1 MRLVLSDNRWLR
13 RSIYSLI
20 TELNIN
26 IFTFYLKAKYF
37 FDIKLLISFLF
48 NLLTSFT
55 RRFHFYHRKC
65 VIVPYFWTKKLYPGN
80 IIKKKLCYISLEKKI
95 YINLILC
102 VWRIKCKSNHSVMVM
117 VFNANFNDIAVISW
131 RSALLLEETGVP
143 EEKHWPVTHR
153 KSLTNFIT

>member
-55 RRFHFYHRKC
+55 RRFHFYHKKC
-65 VIVPYFWTKKLYPGN
+65 VIVPYFWTKKLYPGD
-80 IIKKKLCYISLEKKI
+80 IIKKKLCYISLEKNKTKYQFNIVCLENKVQI
-95 YINLILC
+95 Y
-102 VWRIKCKSNHSVMVM
+102 SVMVM

-131 RSALLLEETGVP
+131 RSALLLEETGENHRPVAS
-143 EEKHWPVTHR
+143 HWH
-153 KSLTNFIT
+153 FIT